1 MFKFDTKKE
10 KAADFEIHEMHSAY
24 HPGMVNVFYPSDI
37 KDIKPRF
44 FDSVAEAEDFVL
56 SEEVNIEMYRK
67 YYQESGMSYHEY
79 EDMLRE
85 ENEID

>member
-10 KAADFEIHEMHSAY
+10 KAADFEIHEM
-24 HPGMVNVFYPSDI
+24 PGMVNVFYPSDI
-37 KDIKPRF
+37 KDLKPRF